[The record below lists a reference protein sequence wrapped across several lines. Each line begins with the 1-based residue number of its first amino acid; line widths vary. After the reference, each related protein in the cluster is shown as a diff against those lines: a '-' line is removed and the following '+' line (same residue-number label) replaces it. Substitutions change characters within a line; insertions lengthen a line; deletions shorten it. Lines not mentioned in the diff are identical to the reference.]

1 MEKQSFIDAGKIVN
15 THGVRGEVR
24 IEVWLDSPAL
34 LKRCGRVFLGGEE
47 QKLLS
52 DAPVS
57 APADALVLPM
67 GEDLGPAVSAATA
80 LRSAGVRTQLY
91 VEKKKFKAKMSYAD
105 RLQIPF
111 VVFLGE
117 DEIREGVVSVKDMA
131 SGEQC
136 RFTPAAAA
144 AFIREKIDAWNAAPV
159 VTE

>member
-1 MEKQSFIDAGKIVN
+1 
-15 THGVRGEVR
+15 
-24 IEVWLDSPAL
+24 
-34 LKRCGRVFLGGEE
+34 
-47 QKLLS
+47 
-52 DAPVS
+52 
-57 APADALVLPM
+57 M

-131 SGEQC
+131 SGEQS

-144 AFIREKIDAWNAAPV
+144 AFIREKIDARNAAPV